1 MKTSP
6 IVKRGRLAEFCPRVV
21 VVRRGQLPPRA
32 NYCQPGAMLVVC
44 QGIEDDLHPFV
55 YASVK
60 SGTHSPWWHQITPQ
74 DLTPAQRYA
83 LLRAREDAPAL
94 EGWLLT

>member
-6 IVKRGRLAEFCPRVV
+6 IVKRGRLAEFCPLVI
-21 VVRRGQLPPRA
+21 VVRRGQSAPRA
-32 NYCQPGAMLVVC
+32 KDCQLGTMLVVC

-55 YASVK
+55 YV
-60 SGTHSPWWHQITPQ
+60 SGKGGGQSPWWHQIAPQ
-74 DLTPAQRYA
+74 DLTPVQRYA
-83 LLRAREDAPAL
+83 LMRARRDAPAL